1 MKRYFFMTS
10 VLALTLAGCAK
21 ENQKDISR
29 DTDSGEMIT
38 VTIGASLPENTKTS
52 IGDKDGSTY
61 PILWDKGDIIS
72 VNGFPSS
79 AAKISADRKY
89 AEFTIN
95 VEKADSYTIIYPYT
109 EGNKA
114 NEVSFSGTTLPMYAI
129 TSDLE
134 SSVIFKPLYGVLKLS
149 AKGSGSISSIQ
160 ITTQDGRQV
169 TGKFTLNSDETL
181 TPAESTAT
189 GITITPA
196 QPVQLSKTASDFY
209 IPVPAATYNIFDI
222 QLIDGNGSSMTKKIG
237 GGNAYKVTA
246 GKVKEFPAFEY
257 AVNSHLF
264 AIASAE
270 DLSRFASLVRDDSFA
285 SKYEGASL
293 YGDITM
299 PEDWDSLDYS
309 GVFKGN
315 GHSIT
320 ATMPLFGTLTDAQV
334 SGVNIVA
341 KMTNSTS
348 ELNYG
353 ALAKAAAGSTA
364 IENCKV
370 SGTVLLN
377 LEGNAKT
384 DKFNFAGLVGLA
396 SGNSIKG
403 CQSTANVQISHPGTG
418 AKEIRIGAIA
428 GEVTSGTIDNCA
440 ISDQLIKADDS
451 NGNGSVAII
460 IGGIAGQL
468 DAGAVIENCN
478 IPKKSVNSNVSVSAR
493 MDVDTYKAGGI
504 AGQCFGT
511 IRNCSNAQ
519 GVSLSKKVQKVEYA
533 YLGGIAGACKD
544 GAKIIKCNN
553 SGSVFFGNASNS
565 TVEWT
570 VQTRMGG
577 IIGTSEGTTL
587 SSCKNTGT
595 IEYNGN
601 AAATTTFAVGGIA
614 GYMDKAVTDGWI
626 NSGKLRIHP
635 SAAPKGVDQKE
646 AEDKKISA
654 GFRVGVGGLV
664 GLIPSN
670 TITIG
675 AASSNSGT
683 ISVETALSPDTTT
696 GNNFAYVGGCF
707 GAFRN
712 TAFAATYTYEN
723 TGDIL
728 IGIPVK
734 EEDGTTSYKTEL
746 PNIAAGGIIGH
757 TSAGGSFKATFDGC
771 KVKCRIVNKA
781 ATTTGPALLCG
792 WSGNNKIYKNCLV
805 AGSVNGTEIKA
816 DNYASYLFVGGNPTD
831 GGSNG
836 IIE

>member
-21 ENQKDISR
+21 ENQKDISQGS
-29 DTDSGEMIT
+29 DSGEMIT

-61 PILWDKGDIIS
+61 PVLWNEGDIIS
-72 VNGFPSS
+72 VNGVASS
-79 AAKISADRKY
+79 AAEISADRKY
-89 AEFTIN
+89 AEFTIT
-95 VEKADSYTIIYPYT
+95 VPTAESYTIIYPYT
-109 EGNKA
+109 EGNAA
-114 NEVSFSGTTLPMYAI
+114 NEVSFSGTTLPMYSI

-149 AKGSGSISSIQ
+149 ATGSGSISSIQ
-160 ITTQDGRQV
+160 ITTQEDRQV
-169 TGKFTLNSDETL
+169 TGKFTLNSDGTL

-196 QPVQLSKTASDFY
+196 QPVQLSETASDFY

-222 QLIDGNGSSMTKKIG
+222 QLFDGNGTSMTKKIG
-237 GGNAYKVTA
+237 GNNAYEVTA

-270 DLSRFASLVRDDSFA
+270 DLSLFANLVSDGSFA

-293 YGDITM
+293 ARDITM
-299 PEDWDSLDYS
+299 PEDWASLDYS

-341 KMTNSTS
+341 DMTNSTS

-377 LEGNAKT
+377 LEGNATT

-396 SGNSIKG
+396 GGGSIKD
-403 CQSTANVQISHPGTG
+403 CQSTANVQINHPGKG

-428 GEVTSGTIDNCA
+428 GEVTSGTIDKCT
-440 ISDQLIKADDS
+440 ISDQLIKANDY
-451 NGNGSVAII
+451 NGNESVTII

-468 DAGAVIENCN
+468 DAGAVIKNC
-478 IPKKSVNSNVSVSAR
+478 IISKKTANSNVAVSAR
-493 MDVDTYKAGGI
+493 MNVSAYKAGGI
-504 AGQCFGT
+504 AGQCLGT

-519 GVSLSKKVQKVEYA
+519 GISLSKAKQEVGYA
-533 YLGGIAGACKD
+533 YLGGIAGVCTDATISECT
-544 GAKIIKCNN
+544 N

-565 TVEWT
+565 TVSKT

-577 IIGTSEGTTL
+577 IIGTSTGTTL
-587 SSCKNTGT
+587 SSCTNTGT

-601 AAATTTFAVGGIA
+601 ASRTTWFAVGGIA
-614 GYMDKAVTDGWI
+614 GYMDKAETNGWI

-635 SAAPKGVDQKE
+635 SAAPVG
-646 AEDKKISA
+646 ASS

-675 AASSNSGT
+675 AAPSSNSGN
-683 ISVETALSPDTTT
+683 ISVETALSPTNTAT
-696 GNNFAYVGGCF
+696 NNFAYVGGCF
-707 GAFRN
+707 GAFRGSGA
-712 TAFAATYTYEN
+712 TTYTYEN

-734 EEDGTTSYKTEL
+734 EEDGTTTYTDL

-757 TSAGGSFKATFDGC
+757 TSAGSSAKATFDGC
-771 KVKCRIVNKA
+771 KVNCRIVNKV
-781 ATTTGPALLCG
+781 ATYTGPALLCG

-805 AGSVNGTEIKA
+805 AGSVNDTEITA
-816 DNYASYLFVGGNPTD
+816 DNYASNLFVGGNPTN
-831 GGSNG
+831 GEGNG
-836 IIE
+836 ILK